1 MFEYHAEVGLFDI
14 QNFKDTTWN
23 WVANSTKVVSF
34 VRAKL
39 VFSKDKTTIIWFYDQ
54 TRFRF

>member
-1 MFEYHAEVGLFDI
+1 MFEYHAEVGLFDV

-39 VFSKDKTTIIWFYDQ
+39 VFSKDKTTII
-54 TRFRF
+54 